1 MGMEHFYATVGTGM
15 NGIAIFWRFF
25 VKRREKYEIYTTDP
39 KDFARGLIDTKCEDS
54 FVEL

>member
-1 MGMEHFYATVGTGM
+1 M
-15 NGIAIFWRFF
+15 NGIAIFWQFF
-25 VKRREKYEIYTTDP
+25 VKRREKYKIYTTDP